1 MLVKMER
8 REILVVEMVVAQ
20 AQRVEMVDIL
30 GEAEVEAE
38 QQMVLAEKVHVE
50 R

>member
-20 AQRVEMVDIL
+20 VQRVEMVDIL